1 MSLSPLPEPF
11 IYRGFKG
18 VMLKG
23 YMFCK
28 NFPHG
33 VHNKMQLL
41 RNTANTALY

>member
-1 MSLSPLPEPF
+1 MSERLLTCPEPF

-33 VHNKMQLL
+33 VHYIMQ
-41 RNTANTALY
+41 